1 MKRPA
6 SLGMPEATVL
16 AATLVLTL
24 VSARALAA
32 DPAPSPVERGR
43 TIVNERCSICHAT
56 GPQGNSANPA
66 APPFRKLGDRYP
78 GAALDEAFA
87 KGLMERHP
95 AMPAFRFNA
104 EEMAAILAY
113 LHSVEE
119 VRGV

>member
-1 MKRPA
+1 MKRLA
-6 SLGMPEATVL
+6 SPGLPEATVL

-32 DPAPSPVERGR
+32 DPAPSPVERGK
-43 TIVNERCSICHAT
+43 TLVSERCAICHAT
-56 GPQGNSANPA
+56 GPQGNSPNPA
-66 APPFRKLGDRYP
+66 APPFRKLGDRFT

-95 AMPAFRFNA
+95 GMPAFRFNA
-104 EEMAAILAY
+104 EDLAAILAY